1 MWNELKQ
8 KAQRATEK
16 VAAAKTAVVVSAYML
31 ATNVHAAGGS
41 QAANSANALTNSLTS
56 FLKVMNPV
64 SKLAGIIAIIGGLWS
79 LYKHYKSQGRDGS
92 IAAGVAGIGV
102 GVALFFLGGMLSFGA
117 DTLGIEEQSLDLQ

>member
-16 VAAAKTAVVVSAYML
+16 VATAKTAMVVGTYLL
-31 ATNVHAAGGS
+31 ATNVYAQSKA
-41 QAANSANALTNSLTS
+41 QTSATALTGTMQA
-56 FLKVMNPV
+56 FLGIMNPA
-64 SKLAGIIAIIGGLWS
+64 SKLAGVIAIIGGLWS

-92 IAAGVAGIGV
+92 IAAGIAGLGV

-117 DTLGIEEQSLDLQ
+117 DTIGIDQQDLVVP